1 MRPGS
6 ARGRY
11 GRRMPVA
18 LALWS
23 LGFWVAAGDAAAQ
36 TSSTV
41 TGIVVDSITGA
52 PLVSA
57 HVHFVDQDRHFVT
70 TDEGR
75 FLILDAHGDSIT
87 LSIDL
92 IGYRTTQWRV
102 AVSSTATVFPMVRE
116 AVDVGG
122 IEVEAEAAQRRADLS
137 TPVSTTR
144 MSEDEVTRERG
155 QTLGAT
161 LRDVEG
167 VAVIQYGPSISKPV
181 VRGLHS
187 QRIVVSNGGIRQ
199 EGQQWGG
206 EHAPE
211 IDVFGVHEIEV
222 VRGPG
227 SVLYGSDALGGVLRV
242 EPAAPPA
249 GSGLGG
255 EYVLNGFSNNRQVA
269 GSAMVEHGRLRL
281 PLVGEV
287 GGRFRGSLRK
297 SGDAATPDYNLGNTG
312 FTELNLSAAVGVVR
326 PWGGVEVDYSRFTTD
341 IGLFSGAHVG
351 NFDDLIRAMEQG
363 PADTEFTYA
372 IDSPKQDVVHDALR
386 LSGHGHVDGV
396 GVVRGV
402 YGFQLNKRREYDS
415 HGPLANRQ
423 RPAFGLDLYTHS
435 VEAMLDHDPVGRLR
449 GTVGVSASRQG
460 NLSRGKGFLIPQ
472 YRSYTG
478 AVFAS
483 EEADLNWVT
492 LSGGVRYEYRWQRVF
507 EFQDVGIDVPDET
520 RSYDGFSGSLGLSVP
535 FLEDWSIGA
544 SVGRAWRAPNVNE
557 RFSQGV
563 HHGTAQYEIG
573 DRSLESERT
582 WNTDLT
588 LRRVGERLD
597 LQISVYRNAIDNYI
611 YLEPRDPIQTIR
623 GAFPAF
629 NFRQVDATIGGG
641 EASITARLLPRLY
654 VSGGASIL
662 RGSERASDQP
672 LYDMPADRI
681 RGSFR
686 ALLPSSSWV
695 VEPYVEVG
703 MTAVREQTRVPEGTI
718 YALPTDGYQLAHVE
732 MGAASLNLWGR
743 HVDATLE
750 VRNLFDTSY
759 RDYLSRYKLFVD
771 DPGRDIVLRV
781 RVPLGAAH

>member
-1 MRPGS
+1 MMRLGSRGYGLSMYLPGGV
-6 ARGRY
+6 R
-11 GRRMPVA
+11 A
-18 LALWS
+18 LALTAVAT
-23 LGFWVAAGDAAAQ
+23 WVAAVGAAAQ
-36 TSSTV
+36 TSSTL
-41 TGIVVDSITGA
+41 TGLVVDSITRA

-57 HVHFVDQDRHFVT
+57 HVHFVDEDRHFVT
-70 TDEGR
+70 TDGGR
-75 FLILDAHGDSIT
+75 FLILDAHGDSVT

-92 IGYRTTQWRV
+92 IGYRTAQWRV
-102 AVSSTATVFPMVRE
+102 AVSDEALVFPMVRE

-122 IEVEAEAAQRRADLS
+122 IEVEAEAAQRRAELS

-144 MSEDEVTRERG
+144 MSEEEVTRERG

-167 VAVIQYGPSISKPV
+167 VAVIQYGPSIAKPV

-187 QRIVVSNGGIRQ
+187 QRIVVSNGGVRQ

-242 EPAAPPA
+242 EPAAPPF

-269 GSAMVEHGRLRL
+269 GSAMVEHGQLRL
-281 PLVGEV
+281 PVLGEV
-287 GGRFRGSLRK
+287 GGRLRASLRK
-297 SGDAATPDYNLGNTG
+297 SGDASTPDYNLGNTG
-312 FTELNLSAAVGVVR
+312 FTELNVSTALGWVR
-326 PWGGVEVDYSRFTTD
+326 PWGGVEMDYSLFTTD

-363 PADTEFTYA
+363 PAETEFTYA
-372 IDSPKQDVVHDALR
+372 IDSPKQDVAHHAVR
-386 LSGHGHVDGV
+386 LTGHGHVQGL

-402 YGFQLNKRREYDS
+402 YGFQLNKRREFDS
-415 HGPLANRQ
+415 HGPLANRE
-423 RPAFGLDLYTHS
+423 RAAFGLDLYTHS
-435 VEAMLDHDPVGRLR
+435 LETMLDHDPVGPLR
-449 GTVGVSASRQG
+449 GTVGVSLSRQG

-483 EEADLNWVT
+483 EEAEVGRAT
-492 LSGGVRYEYRWQRVF
+492 VSGGLRYEYRWQRVF

-520 RSYDGFSGSLGLSVP
+520 RSYDGLSGSLGFSVP
-535 FLEDWSIGA
+535 FLRDWSLGG
-544 SVGRAWRAPNVNE
+544 SLGRAWRAPNVNE

-563 HHGTAQYEIG
+563 HHGTAQYELG
-573 DRSLESERT
+573 DRTLESERT

-588 LRRVGERLD
+588 LRRAGERLD
-597 LQISVYRNAIDNYI
+597 VQVSVYRNAIDNYI
-611 YLEPRDPIQTIR
+611 YLEPRDPVQTIR

-629 NFRQVDATIGGG
+629 NFRQVDATIEGG
-641 EASITARLLPRLY
+641 EASITARPASH
-654 VSGGASIL
+654 VQISGGVSTV
-662 RGSERASDQP
+662 RGSERGSEEP
-672 LYDMPADRI
+672 LYDMPADRL
-681 RGSFR
+681 RGSVR
-686 ALLPSSSWV
+686 ALLPSSAWA
-695 VEPYVEVG
+695 VEPYIEVG
-703 MTAVREQTRVPEGTI
+703 VSAVREQTRVPEGTI
-718 YALPTDGYQLAHVE
+718 YALPTDGYQLVHVE
-732 MGAASLNLWGR
+732 VGATSLNLWGR

-750 VRNLFDTSY
+750 IQNLFDTSF

-771 DPGRDIVLRV
+771 DPGRD
-781 RVPLGAAH
+781 

>member
-1 MRPGS
+1 M
-6 ARGRY
+6 
-11 GRRMPVA
+11 
-18 LALWS
+18 
-23 LGFWVAAGDAAAQ
+23 LGFWAVASGAAAQ

-41 TGIVVDSITGA
+41 TGVVVDSVSGT

-70 TDEGR
+70 TEGGR
-75 FLILDAHGDSIT
+75 FLILDAHGDSVT
-87 LSIDL
+87 LAIDL

-102 AVSSTATVFPMVRE
+102 AVSNEALVFPMVRE
-116 AVDVGG
+116 AVDMGG

-137 TPVSTTR
+137 TPVSSTR
-144 MSEDEVTRERG
+144 MTEDEVIRERG

-167 VAVIQYGPSISKPV
+167 VAVIQYGPSIAKPV

-187 QRIVVSNGGIRQ
+187 QRIVVANGGVRQ

-242 EPAAPPA
+242 EPAAPPF

-255 EYVLNGFSNNRQVA
+255 EYVMNGFSNNRQVA
-269 GSAMVEHGRLRL
+269 GSAMVEHGQIRL
-281 PLVGEV
+281 PLLGEA
-287 GGRFRGSLRK
+287 GGRLRASLRK
-297 SGDAATPDYNLGNTG
+297 SGDASTPDYNLGNTG
-312 FTELNLSAAVGVVR
+312 FTELNVSAALGVVR
-326 PWGGVEVDYSRFTTD
+326 PWGGVEADYSRFNTD

-351 NFDDLIRAMEQG
+351 NFEDLMRAMEQG
-363 PADTEFTYA
+363 PAPTEFTYA
-372 IDSPKQDVVHDALR
+372 IDSPKQDVVHHAVR
-386 LSGHGHVDGV
+386 LTGHGHVEGV

-402 YGFQLNKRREYDS
+402 YGFQLNKRREFDS
-415 HGPLANRQ
+415 HGPLANRET
-423 RPAFGLDLYTHS
+423 PAFGLDLYTHS
-435 VEAMLDHDPVGRLR
+435 LETMLEHDPLGRFR
-449 GTVGVSASRQG
+449 GTVGISASRQG
-460 NLSRGKGFLIPQ
+460 NLSKGKGFLIPQ

-483 EEADLNWVT
+483 EEADVGRVT
-492 LSGGVRYEYRWQRVF
+492 LSGGLRYEYRWQKVF
-507 EFQDVGIDVPDET
+507 EFADVGIDVPEEI
-520 RSYDGFSGSLGLSVP
+520 RSYDGFSGSLGVSVP
-535 FLEDWSIGA
+535 FLDDWSLGG
-544 SVGRAWRAPNVNE
+544 SLGRAWRAPNVNE

-573 DRSLESERT
+573 DRTLDSERT

-588 LRRVGERLD
+588 LRRVGDRLD
-597 LQISVYRNAIDNYI
+597 IQVSAYRNAIDNYI
-611 YLEPRDPIQTIR
+611 YLEPREPIQTIR

-629 NFRQVDATIGGG
+629 NFRQVDASISGA
-641 EASITARLLPRLY
+641 EASLTARPVPRLQ
-654 VSGGASIL
+654 VAGGASIL
-662 RGSERASDQP
+662 RGSERTSGEP

-681 RGSFR
+681 RGSIR
-686 ALLPSSSWV
+686 ALLPSSSWA
-695 VEPYVEVG
+695 VEPYIEIG
-703 MTAVREQTRVPEGTI
+703 LTAVREQTRVPEGTI
-718 YALPTDGYQLAHVE
+718 YALPTDGYQLLHAE
-732 MGAASLNLWGR
+732 LGATSLNVWGR

-750 VRNLFDTSY
+750 VQNLLDATY

-771 DPGRDIVLRV
+771 DPGRDVVFRLRI
-781 RVPLGAAH
+781 PLGSAH